1 MTAGL
6 IFSDMLIPSTLG
18 VKIKDEWQQQQ
29 QQRDRV
35 PVFKFA
41 NELAE
46 TLSVARNECLFA
58 QF

>member
-1 MTAGL
+1 
-6 IFSDMLIPSTLG
+6 MLIPSTLG

>member
-18 VKIKDEWQQQQ
+18 VEIKDEW

-35 PVFKFA
+35 PVFAFA